1 METRYSYLRKSVRME
16 IRNQAMD
23 AQINAELSRA
33 GHVSG
38 YLVSVRQ
45 RVEMKLLL
53 GLKNVT
59 ARIHV
64 LVTVK

>member
-1 METRYSYLRKSVRME
+1 ME
-16 IRNQAMD
+16 IRNQVMD
-23 AQINAELSRA
+23 AQINAELSKA